1 MSPDSLDIGEGDGEV
16 AVKAEDGAALE
27 EIGTSTPT
35 STQLLLEPRTN
46 TVKQERE
53 EEEPLA
59 IQGLNRSTAERTK
72 TLKQKREEEESL
84 LIQGLC
90 RSLTERND
98 ESKRLKLFGECAGY
112 AAYMC
117 ECLDKLDPRTRY
129 IAQYQIN
136 NVLFQAQMGLLVH
149 KD

>member
-1 MSPDSLDIGEGDGEV
+1 MSQDSLDVDEGDDEV

-27 EIGTSTPT
+27 ENGTSTPT
-35 STQLLLEPRTN
+35 STQLPLEPRTN
-46 TVKQERE
+46 TVKQTRE

-59 IQGLNRSTAERTK
+59 IQGLKRSMAQRAK

-84 LIQGLC
+84 LIQGLTK
-90 RSLTERND
+90 SLL
-98 ESKRLKLFGECAGY
+98 ESNENKRLKLSGECASY
-112 AAYMC
+112 ASYVC
-117 ECLDKLDPRTRY
+117 ECLDKLDSRTRH

-136 NVLFQAQMGLLVH
+136 NVLFQAQMGLLVY